1 MDGAGGHNAKLN
13 MWDTEEKYCM
23 NSLTCANNTV
33 QFTEAELNGGYQE
46 PGVVGNGDVG
56 QRVQVSVT

>member
-1 MDGAGGHNAKLN
+1 
-13 MWDTEEKYCM
+13 M